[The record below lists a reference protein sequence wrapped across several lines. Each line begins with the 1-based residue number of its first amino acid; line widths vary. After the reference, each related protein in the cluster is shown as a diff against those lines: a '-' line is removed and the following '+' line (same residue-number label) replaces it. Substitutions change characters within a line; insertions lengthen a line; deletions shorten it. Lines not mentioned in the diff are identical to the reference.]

1 MDILDKKLLNLMQNE
16 IPIDKRPFKILGEKL
31 LLTEN
36 EVLKRIKK
44 LKDEGIIRRIGGIFN
59 SKKIGYTST
68 LCAAKVPE
76 NKIDEVAAWINSYDE
91 VTHNYIR
98 EDEYNMWFTVITHS
112 EENLNN
118 ILREIKE
125 KTDLNDIISL
135 PSIKL
140 FKVKVALNFQGD
152 EKNDPEFR

>member
-1 MDILDKKLLNLMQNE
+1 MDTIDKKLLNLMQNE

-31 LLTEN
+31 MLTEN
-36 EVLKRIKK
+36 EVLKRVNK
-44 LKDEGIIRRIGGIFN
+44 LKDDGIIRRIGGIFN
-59 SKKIGYTST
+59 SRRMGYTST

-76 NKIDEVAAWINSYDE
+76 NKIEQVAACINDYYE

-98 EDEYNMWFTVITHS
+98 EDEYNMWFTVITPS
-112 EENLNN
+112 EESLNN
-118 ILREIKE
+118 ILEEIKQ
-125 KTDLNDIISL
+125 KTALDEIISL

-152 EKNDPEFR
+152 DNNA